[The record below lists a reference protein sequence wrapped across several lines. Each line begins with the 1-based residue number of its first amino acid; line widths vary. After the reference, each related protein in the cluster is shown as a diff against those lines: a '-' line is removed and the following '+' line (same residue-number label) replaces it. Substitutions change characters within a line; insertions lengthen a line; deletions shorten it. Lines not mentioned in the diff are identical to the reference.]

1 MNIKNV
7 HILEDRAILYINGED
22 SKNFLQNLISNDIN
36 KVSDTNSCFASLLTA
51 QGKFL
56 YEFMIINHKSG
67 FLIDCEKSQADG
79 LFKQLTLYKLRS
91 KVEILNLSN
100 EFVVA
105 AFSYEKFLTF
115 DEAKDQSGYTLKYRE
130 DPIFLDPRNKHLG
143 ARLIINLEKLY
154 LSLKKLDLHD
164 ANLKEYYSLS
174 HRLGIVPKDLN
185 KLKDKLFGIECNFE
199 ELNGIDFKKGCY
211 VGQENTAR
219 IKLKNKLSKRLFPIN
234 LILKCLWKT
243 HKMGHTPLIYL
254 HPYEITLNKNF
265 WIKWNELSFLPLY
278 KRLYWWLRQNQWAR
292 FGHHQI
298 ENKLDKICSHF
309 EHRGPMR
316 DLLLNSN

>member
-7 HILEDRAILYINGED
+7 YILDDRAILYINGED
-22 SKNFLQNLISNDIN
+22 AKEFLQNLISNDIN
-36 KVSDTNSCFASLLTA
+36 KVNDVNSCFSSLLTP

-56 YEFMIINHKSG
+56 YEFIIVKHKSG
-67 FLIDCEKSQADG
+67 YLLDCEKNQADE
-79 LFKQLTLYKLRS
+79 LFKQLSLYKLRS

-105 AFSYEKFLTF
+105 AFSHEKFITF
-115 DEAKDQSGYTLKYRE
+115 DGAKDQPGFTIKYRE
-130 DPIFLDPRNKHLG
+130 DPIFLDPRNKELG

-174 HRLGIVPKDLN
+174 HTLGIVPKDLN
-185 KLKDKLFGIECNFE
+185 KLKNKLFGIECNFE

-219 IKLKNKLSKRLFPIN
+219 IKLKNKLAKRLFPIN
-234 LILKCLWKT
+234 IIKGKLHEGESIYNNEIEIGKVLIDGDYPFALIKYLNENFDEKANFKT
-243 HKMGHTPLIYL
+243 KEASIMIKKPD
-254 HPYEITLNKNF
+254 
-265 WIKWNELSFLPLY
+265 WIS
-278 KRLYWWLRQNQWAR
+278 
-292 FGHHQI
+292 
-298 ENKLDKICSHF
+298 
-309 EHRGPMR
+309 
-316 DLLLNSN
+316 

>member
-7 HILEDRAILYINGED
+7 YILDDRAILYINGED
-22 SKNFLQNLISNDIN
+22 AKEFLQNLNSNDIN
-36 KVSDTNSCFASLLTA
+36 KVSDVNSCFSSLLTP

-56 YEFMIINHKSG
+56 YEFIIAKHKSG
-67 FLIDCEKSQADG
+67 YLLDCEKPQVEE
-79 LFKQLTLYKLRS
+79 LFKQLSLYKLRS

-105 AFSYEKFLTF
+105 AFSHEKFLTF
-115 DEAKDQSGYTLKYRE
+115 DEAKDQPGYTIKYRE
-130 DPIFLDPRNKHLG
+130 DPIFLDPRNKNLG

-174 HRLGIVPKDLN
+174 HSLGIVPKDLN

-234 LILKCLWKT
+234 LINGKLHEGESIYKNEIEIGKVLIDSDYPFALIKYLNENFDEKANFKT
-243 HKMGHTPLIYL
+243 KEASVNI
-254 HPYEITLNKNF
+254 NKPD
-265 WIKWNELSFLPLY
+265 WIKN
-278 KRLYWWLRQNQWAR
+278 
-292 FGHHQI
+292 
-298 ENKLDKICSHF
+298 
-309 EHRGPMR
+309 
-316 DLLLNSN
+316 

>member
-7 HILEDRAILYINGED
+7 YILDDRAILYINGED
-22 SKNFLQNLISNDIN
+22 AKEFLQNLISNDIN
-36 KVSDTNSCFASLLTA
+36 KVSDVNSCFSSLLTP

-56 YEFMIINHKSG
+56 YEFIIVKHKSG
-67 FLIDCEKSQADG
+67 YILDCEKAQAEE
-79 LFKQLTLYKLRS
+79 LFKQLSLYKLRS

-105 AFSYEKFLTF
+105 AFSHEKFLTF
-115 DEAKDQSGYTLKYRE
+115 NEAKDERGYTIKYRE
-130 DPIFLDPRNKHLG
+130 DPIFLDPRNKGLG

-174 HRLGIVPKDLN
+174 HSLGIVPKDLN

-219 IKLKNKLSKRLFPIN
+219 IKLKNKLSKRLFPVNVIN
-234 LILKCLWKT
+234 GKLYEGESIYNNEIEIGKVLIDSDYPFGLIKFLNENFDESTNFKT
-243 HKMGHTPLIYL
+243 KEASIN
-254 HPYEITLNKNF
+254 INKPD
-265 WIKWNELSFLPLY
+265 WIKN
-278 KRLYWWLRQNQWAR
+278 
-292 FGHHQI
+292 
-298 ENKLDKICSHF
+298 
-309 EHRGPMR
+309 
-316 DLLLNSN
+316 

>member
-7 HILEDRAILYINGED
+7 YILDDRAILYINGED
-22 SKNFLQNLISNDIN
+22 AKEFLQNLISNDIN
-36 KVSDTNSCFASLLTA
+36 KVSDVNSCFSSLLTP

-56 YEFMIINHKSG
+56 YEFIIVKHKSG
-67 FLIDCEKSQADG
+67 YLLDCEKPQAEE
-79 LFKQLTLYKLRS
+79 LFKQLSLYKLRS

-105 AFSYEKFLTF
+105 AFSHEKFLTF
-115 DEAKDQSGYTLKYRE
+115 DEAKDQPGYTIKYRE
-130 DPIFLDPRNKHLG
+130 DPIFLDPRNKNLG

-174 HRLGIVPKDLN
+174 HSLGIVPKDLN

-234 LILKCLWKT
+234 VINGKLQEDESIYNNEIKIGKVLIDSDYPFALIKYLNENFDEKANFKT
-243 HKMGHTPLIYL
+243 KEASIN
-254 HPYEITLNKNF
+254 INKPD
-265 WIKWNELSFLPLY
+265 WIKN
-278 KRLYWWLRQNQWAR
+278 
-292 FGHHQI
+292 
-298 ENKLDKICSHF
+298 
-309 EHRGPMR
+309 
-316 DLLLNSN
+316 